1 MLEKL
6 EKIVEAIESKKG
18 QELIILDFEGKNSLC
33 DYAVICTGSS
43 NRNIRAISEEVEVKL
58 MELNERR
65 LHIEGQDEAH
75 WILIDGDDVIVHVLN
90 QHTRDLYRLEELWGY
105 ARVVFPGLD
114 V

>member
-6 EKIVEAIESKKG
+6 KKIVEAIENKKG

-43 NRNIRAISEEVEVKL
+43 NRNIRAISEEVEVSL
-58 MELNERR
+58 MELGERR
-65 LHIEGQDEAH
+65 SNIEGQEEAH
-75 WILIDGDDVIVHVLN
+75 WILIDGNDVIIHVLD
-90 QHTRDLYRLEELWGY
+90 QQTRDLYRLEELWGY
-105 ARVVFPGLD
+105 ANVVFPRLD